1 MGNNNKATYYQPIGK
16 GEPPTGLKKKI
27 KGMDASSRKKK
38 IEKILA
44 DQPLKKEREKIG
56 LTEKEKKK
64 AVNIGK
70 GKKAAKKTK
79 KYVKKLGT
87 SFKEGFVDTTKLAW
101 EGAKKT
107 GKKLGEIADVEKGFI
122 REMVGLKKGGPI
134 RKNKGG
140 PIDARKIAKKYFKG
154 TF

>member
-1 MGNNNKATYYQPIGK
+1 MALQKHRAEVGK
-16 GEPPTGLKKKI
+16 KSKIKKI
-27 KGMDASSRKKK
+27 L
-38 IEKILA
+38 E

-79 KYVKKLGT
+79 KYIKELGKEVKR
-87 SFKEGFVDTTKLAW
+87 GFVDTLKLGW
-101 EGAKKT
+101 EGAKEINKRTNVIDQKVT
-107 GKKLGEIADVEKGFI
+107 GFTK
-122 REMVGLKKGGPI
+122 EMLGLKKGG
-134 RKNKGG
+134 RVKYNKGG
-140 PIDARKIAKKYFKG
+140 SVDARKIAKKYFKG

>member
-1 MGNNNKATYYQPIGK
+1 MGLQKHRSEVRKKSKI
-16 GEPPTGLKKKI
+16 KKI
-27 KGMDASSRKKK
+27 L
-38 IEKILA
+38 E

-107 GKKLGEIADVEKGFI
+107 GKKIGDFTNMEKGFYK
-122 REMVGLKKGGPI
+122 EMLGLKKGGPV
-134 RKNKGG
+134 
-140 PIDARKIAKKYFKG
+140 DARKIAKKYFKG

>member
-1 MGNNNKATYYQPIGK
+1 
-16 GEPPTGLKKKI
+16 
-27 KGMDASSRKKK
+27 MDTS
-38 IEKILA
+38 
-44 DQPLKKEREKIG
+44 
-56 LTEKEKKK
+56 
-64 AVNIGK
+64 
-70 GKKAAKKTK
+70 
-79 KYVKKLGT
+79 KL
-87 SFKEGFVDTTKLAW
+87 LW

-107 GKKLGEIADVEKGFI
+107 RKKIGDLASAEKGFI

>member
-1 MGNNNKATYYQPIGK
+1 MALQKHRAEVGK
-16 GEPPTGLKKKI
+16 KSKIKKI
-27 KGMDASSRKKK
+27 L
-38 IEKILA
+38 E

-79 KYVKKLGT
+79 KYIKELGKEVKR
-87 SFKEGFVDTTKLAW
+87 GFVDTLKLSL
-101 EGAKKT
+101 EGAKEINKRTNVIDQKVT
-107 GKKLGEIADVEKGFI
+107 GFTK
-122 REMVGLKKGGPI
+122 EMLGLKKGG
-134 RKNKGG
+134 RVKYNKGG
-140 PIDARKIAKKYFKG
+140 SVDARKIAKKYFKG

>member
-1 MGNNNKATYYQPIGK
+1 MALQRHRAEVGK
-16 GEPPTGLKKKI
+16 KSKIKKI
-27 KGMDASSRKKK
+27 L
-38 IEKILA
+38 E

-79 KYVKKLGT
+79 KYIKELGKEVKR
-87 SFKEGFVDTTKLAW
+87 GFVDTLKLSL
-101 EGAKKT
+101 EGAKEINKRTNVIDQKVT
-107 GKKLGEIADVEKGFI
+107 GFTK
-122 REMVGLKKGGPI
+122 EMLGLKKGGPV
-134 RKNKGG
+134 
-140 PIDARKIAKKYFKG
+140 DARKIAKKYFKG

>member
-1 MGNNNKATYYQPIGK
+1 MALQRHRAEVGK
-16 GEPPTGLKKKI
+16 KSKIKKI
-27 KGMDASSRKKK
+27 L
-38 IEKILA
+38 E

-79 KYVKKLGT
+79 KYIKELGKEVKR
-87 SFKEGFVDTTKLAW
+87 GFVDTLKLSL
-101 EGAKKT
+101 EGAKEINKRTNVIDQKVT
-107 GKKLGEIADVEKGFI
+107 GFTK
-122 REMVGLKKGGPI
+122 EMLGLKKGG
-134 RKNKGG
+134 RVKYNKGG
-140 PIDARKIAKKYFKG
+140 SVDARKIAKKYFKG

>member
-1 MGNNNKATYYQPIGK
+1 MGLQKHRSEVRKKSKI
-16 GEPPTGLKKKI
+16 KKI
-27 KGMDASSRKKK
+27 L
-38 IEKILA
+38 E

-107 GKKLGEIADVEKGFI
+107 REGIGKLVDIEKGFTK
-122 REMVGLKKGGPI
+122 EMLGFKKGG
-134 RKNKGG
+134 RVKYNKGG
-140 PIDARKIAKKYFKG
+140 PVDARKIAKKYFKG